1 MATIIVGVVIFLV
14 GQYALVLVLQPI
26 GRVRRILADISST
39 ILFQQ
44 ALITNGRVDNELAR
58 ELKRMGALLR
68 AASAEV
74 IFYRFWAFL
83 RIFSVP
89 SEKRILKGSHQLNLL
104 FHNLS
109 ETRDANGDAQWAE
122 KNTLILEELRVE
134 LGIHTTFA
142 K

>member
-1 MATIIVGVVIFLV
+1 MATIIVGVVVFLV

-26 GRVRRILADISST
+26 GRVRRILADISSAV
-39 ILFQQ
+39 LFQQ
-44 ALITNGRVDNELAR
+44 ALITNGRIDNELAK

-74 IFYRFWAFL
+74 IFYRLWATL
-83 RIFSVP
+83 GIFSVP
-89 SEKRILKGSHQLNLL
+89 SEKRILSGTHQLNLL

-109 ETRDANGDAQWAE
+109 ETRDANGDAHWAE
-122 KNTLILEELRVE
+122 KNTLLLEELRME
-134 LGIHTTFA
+134 LGIHTTFS